1 MYTDRWMYKD
11 VIHIYNGILAIK
23 KEQNNAIRCNM
34 DATRVYHTKQSK
46 PERQIP
52 YDNKKHYKTVQP
64 FNEEN

>member
-52 YDNKKHYKTVQP
+52 YDITFIK
-64 FNEEN
+64 